1 MDIYRPPD
9 ENERA
14 SAVNHSGR
22 GLAEPNETTEKNN
35 GGSTI
40 SARADLSKYDAELL
54 EFTEESLT
62 RLEEALR
69 KIHWGVVRLTARIGT
84 EISRLTS
91 DSSLLALSNK
101 YEAGGDRDRDG
112 GEPE

>member
-35 GGSTI
+35 RDPTI
-40 SARADLSKYDAELL
+40 SARADPSKYDAELL
-54 EFTEESLT
+54 EFTNELLT

-69 KIHWGVVRLTARIGT
+69 EIHWDIVRLTARIGA
-84 EISRLTS
+84 EISRFTS
-91 DSSLLALSNK
+91 DSLSLALSNK
-101 YEAGGDRDRDG
+101 TDAGGGRDG